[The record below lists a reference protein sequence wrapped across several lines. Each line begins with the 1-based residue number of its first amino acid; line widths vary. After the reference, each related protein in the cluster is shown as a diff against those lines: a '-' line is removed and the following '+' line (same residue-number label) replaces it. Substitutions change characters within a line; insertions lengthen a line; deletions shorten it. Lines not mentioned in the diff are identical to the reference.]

1 MAEEDALRATVER
14 ATALIRLERY
24 TDAEPMLR
32 KVLASEPEHY
42 GALAN
47 LAWLLDLVDRRAEA
61 LETARL
67 LITHWPDDTEG
78 FYRAAL
84 VLKQDKEFDEALA
97 LLERALE
104 IAPDEGRILRVC
116 AQVVGRYPDR
126 RAEALAMVDRAIEV
140 DPELGESYQAK
151 AMVLV
156 DEYRWRDA
164 EAAMEQALRLE
175 PTNTAFLI
183 QAGIVKLR
191 LGAIERARDAFT
203 SALRLR
209 PKPYRVREVL
219 DTLETNG
226 LPAPLLDVYTLGCQ
240 ALDIPD
246 LGTPGT
252 AGTDPE
258 LLRSQARIASSMW
271 RAAVYNH
278 AWSKDS
284 RDRCRALVTAMLAA
298 DPTLVPARLLAAE
311 IASDDD
317 RYEDLVAQALPLI
330 AEGEATRALFRW
342 TVYGLEDLERFDE
355 ALAFAA
361 EGRRRFPDASESVSL
376 EGRILAELGRREEAV
391 AAAEKAVEL
400 AGDDPG
406 ALTSAANIYKRLG
419 MNDQAKEAYK
429 AILRTSPA
437 QTTTL
442 FQLGSLYML
451 AYQDHRAAERLIQR
465 IDLPDV
471 GGDRTAVLGQIRF
484 QLGKWDQAVADFE
497 AALAT
502 PMRDPVTVPGIIVGL
517 QLFGPPKRFQPMLDK
532 CVEIRDDGAPAE
544 PVTIQKLRLAAFTM
558 IKYGAL
564 PEAQEVLAQILE
576 MDPENYEA
584 TIMAKVVA
592 DPEEPEHAEAI
603 AVVFVEDAHDD
614 EL

>member
-1 MAEEDALRATVER
+1 MTDEDALRATVER
-14 ATALIRLERY
+14 AAALIRLERY
-24 TDAEPMLR
+24 AEAEPMLR
-32 KVLASEPEHY
+32 RVLASEPGHY
-42 GALAN
+42 GGLAN
-47 LAWLLDLVDRRAEA
+47 LAWLLDLADRLDEA
-61 LETARL
+61 LETARQ
-67 LITHWPDDTEG
+67 LITHWPNETEG

-84 VLKQDKEFDEALA
+84 ILKQGKELDEALA
-97 LLERALE
+97 LLERALQIE
-104 IAPDEGRILRVC
+104 PDEGRILRLC
-116 AQVVGRYPDR
+116 AQVLGKYPGRR
-126 RAEALAMVDRAIEV
+126 VEALAMADRAIEV
-140 DPELGESYQAK
+140 DPQVGDSFQAR

-156 DEYRWRDA
+156 DEYRWREA
-164 EAAMEQALRLE
+164 ETAMAEALRLE
-175 PTNTAFLI
+175 PMNTTFLV

-191 LGAIERARDAFT
+191 LGAIDRARDAFT
-203 SALRLR
+203 SALRLK

-258 LLRSQARIASSMW
+258 LLRKQARIAGSMW

-284 RDRCRALVTAMLAA
+284 RDRCRELASALMAA
-298 DPTLVPARLLAAE
+298 DPTLPPARLLAAE

-317 RYEDLVAQALPLI
+317 RYEDLLALAEPLI
-330 AEGEATRALFRW
+330 AEGEATRDLFRW
-342 TVYGLEDLERFDE
+342 AVYGLEHLDRLDE
-355 ALAFAA
+355 ALEIAA
-361 EGRRRFPDASESVSL
+361 EGCRRFPDSSESVSL
-376 EGRILAELGRREEAV
+376 KGRILAELGRREEAV
-391 AAAEKAVEL
+391 AAAERAVEL

-406 ALTSAANIYKRLG
+406 ALTSAANVYKRLK
-419 MNDQAKEAYK
+419 MNDEAKEAYK
-429 AILRTSPA
+429 AILRVAPK

-465 IDLPDV
+465 IELPDV

-484 QLGKWDQAVADFE
+484 QLGKWDQAMADFE
-497 AALAT
+497 KALAT
-502 PMRDPVTVPGIIVGL
+502 PMRDPVTVPGIIIGL
-517 QLFGPPKRFQPMLDK
+517 QLFGPPKRFQPLLDK
-532 CVEIRDDGAPAE
+532 SVEIRAAGPGE
-544 PVTIQKLRLAAFTM
+544 PVTIDKLRLAAFTL

-564 PEAQEVLAQILE
+564 AEAQEVLAQILE
-576 MDPENYEA
+576 LDPENHEA

-592 DPEEPEHAEAI
+592 DPDEPEHAEAI
-603 AVVFVEDAHDD
+603 AVVFTPDPHDD

>member
-1 MAEEDALRATVER
+1 MADEDSLRASVER
-14 ATALIRLERY
+14 AIALVRLERY
-24 TDAEPMLR
+24 AEAEPMLR
-32 KVLASEPEHY
+32 TVLAADPDHF

-47 LAWLLDLVDRRAEA
+47 LAWLLDLADRRAEA
-61 LETARL
+61 LETAHL
-67 LITHWPDDTEG
+67 LISRWPHDTEG

-84 VLKQDKEFDEALA
+84 IQKQEQEFDEALA
-97 LLERALE
+97 LLQRALE
-104 IAPDEGRILRVC
+104 IAPDEGRVLRLY
-116 AQVVGRYPDR
+116 AQVLGRFPEQ
-126 RAEALAMVDRAIEV
+126 RAEALATADRAIEV
-140 DPELGESYQAK
+140 DPQAGESFQTR

-156 DEYRWRDA
+156 DEYRWREA
-164 EAAMEQALRLE
+164 EVAMEQALQLE
-175 PTNTAFLI
+175 PMNTAFLI

-203 SALRLR
+203 SALRLK

-219 DTLETNG
+219 DTLETQG
-226 LPAPLLDVYTLGCQ
+226 LPAPMLDVYTLGCQ

-258 LLRSQARIASSMW
+258 LLRTQARIAASMW

-284 RDRCRALVTAMLAA
+284 RDRCRALVTAMLEA
-298 DPTLVPARLLAAE
+298 DPALVPARLLAAE

-317 RYEDLVAQALPLI
+317 RYEDLVALARPLI
-330 AEGEATRALFRW
+330 AEGEATRGLFRW
-342 TVYGLEDLERFDE
+342 TAYALEDLERLDE
-355 ALAFAA
+355 ALELAA
-361 EGRRRFPDASESVSL
+361 EGRRRFPDSSESVSL
-376 EGRILAELGRREEAV
+376 HGRILAETGRREEAV
-391 AAAEKAVEL
+391 AAAEAAVEL

-406 ALTSAANIYKRLG
+406 ALTSAANIYKRLH
-419 MNDQAKEAYK
+419 MNDEAKEAYK
-429 AILRTSPA
+429 AILRVAPT

-451 AYQDHRAAERLIQR
+451 AYQDHRAAERLIER
-465 IDLPDV
+465 IELPDV

-484 QLGKWDQAVADFE
+484 QLGKWNQAMADFE
-497 AALAT
+497 TALAT
-502 PMRDPVTVPGIIVGL
+502 PMRAPVTVPGIIIGL
-517 QLFGPPKRFQPMLDK
+517 QPFGPPKRFQPMLDK
-532 CVEIRDDGAPAE
+532 CVEIRGGDPAE
-544 PVTIQKLRLAAFTM
+544 PVTVEKLRLAAFTM

-564 PEAQEVLAQILE
+564 PEAAEVLEQILE
-576 MDPENYEA
+576 LDPENYEA

-603 AVVFVEDAHDD
+603 SVVFVADAHDD